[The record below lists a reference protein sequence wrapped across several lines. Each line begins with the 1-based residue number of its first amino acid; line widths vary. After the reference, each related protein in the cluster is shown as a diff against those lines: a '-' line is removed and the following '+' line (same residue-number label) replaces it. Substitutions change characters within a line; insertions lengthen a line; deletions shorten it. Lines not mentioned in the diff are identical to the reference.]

1 MSVLTA
7 PSLPTRA
14 PEAPRT
20 AGRLRVLDGLR
31 LLAALLVV
39 LYHYVGEGGWSDPQR
54 TFPVLGAIAP
64 YAWLGVEL
72 FFLISG
78 FVICMSAWGKPLTA
92 FVRSRVVRLFP
103 AYWFCVLATGAFLL
117 LPGLPTEGDRPTI
130 SQILTNLTMV
140 QNPLGVDDVDHSY
153 WTLWAE
159 LRFYLLFAVV
169 AWIGVTRKRVVAF
182 CWLWTLAVVLAP
194 AAGLPVL
201 GLLANPVYAPLFL
214 SGIAFYLIR
223 RNGPRQGAP
232 WALLGVNW
240 LLAQHS
246 MIEVSAHY
254 SPHSH
259 RLSWTV
265 CVAVVTAFYVL
276 MAAVA
281 LGYLDRIDW
290 RWLTTAGAI
299 SYPLY
304 LIHQAIGVHLLHLW
318 RDALPPW
325 VLLSAAVAVMVCV
338 AWLIHRYV
346 ERPGGALL
354 RRAFSLSAGTRG
366 SGSREPGA
374 RESEAREPGARTR

>member
-7 PSLPTRA
+7 PSLSTRA
-14 PEAPRT
+14 PETPRKG
-20 AGRLRVLDGLR
+20 GRLRVLDGLR

-39 LYHYVGEGGWSDPQR
+39 LFHYTRLGGWPDAER

-117 LPGLPTEGDRPTI
+117 LPGLPVEGDRPTV
-130 SQILTNLTMV
+130 SQILSNLTMA
-140 QNPLGVDDVDHSY
+140 QSSLGVDDVDHSY
-153 WTLWAE
+153 WTLWSE
-159 LRFYLLFAVV
+159 LRFYLLFALV
-169 AWIGVTRKRVVAF
+169 AWFGVTRKRVVAF
-182 CWLWTLAVVLAP
+182 CWLWTLAAVLAP
-194 AAGLPVL
+194 AAGLPVFS
-201 GLLANPVYAPLFL
+201 LLANPLYAPLFI

-223 RNGPRQGAP
+223 RDGPRQGSP

-246 MIEVSAHY
+246 MIEVAKVY
-254 SPHSH
+254 STDTH
-259 RLSWTV
+259 RMSWTV

-281 LGYLDRIDW
+281 LGYLDRVDW
-290 RWLTTAGAI
+290 RWLTTGGAI

-304 LIHQAIGVHLLHLW
+304 LIHQAIGVHLIHLW
-318 RDALPPW
+318 REHFPPW
-325 VLLSAAVAVMVCV
+325 TLLLTTVALMVAV

-354 RRAFSLSAGTRG
+354 RRAFG
-366 SGSREPGA
+366 
-374 RESEAREPGARTR
+374 